1 MQGKVRQ
8 SVERWQ
14 RKVLQLWRQPLR
26 SILHIQQR
34 SQVMWNGQWQEQRE
48 RQEKE
53 QKPWKE
59 DELWEPTDS
68 HWHEPQWESDSEVW
82 ETTTDSARLRCLD
95 LLMLILYL
103 RTRRNHP
110 ITRNTRVRSG
120 SSSIAAATALPVEL
134 ADGLPLYKVG
144 EIIVANG
151 QEIPN
156 FGRGKC
162 QTVDEFGNECKM
174 EDMSQKYTNHL
185 TQKYTTISTAM
196 RSSWRIWAP
205 SFPDTA
211 ELQKAYEGSIID
223 CVRFMVIMEFYFCI
237 MEECCTIA
245 T

>member
-14 RKVLQLWRQPLR
+14 SRVLKLWRQPLR
-26 SILHIQQR
+26 SVLHIQQR

-53 QKPWKE
+53 PKPWKE
-59 DELWEPTDS
+59 DKLWEATDS
-68 HWHEPQWESDSEVW
+68 HWHEPEWESYSEVR
-82 ETTTDSARLRCLD
+82 ETTTDNARLRCLNR
-95 LLMLILYL
+95 LTSTLYL

-110 ITRNTRVRSG
+110 IARNTSARSG
-120 SSSIAAATALPVEL
+120 SVSIAATTALPVEL

-185 TQKYTTISTAM
+185 SQKYTTISTAT
-196 RSSWRIWAP
+196 RSSWRNLAP
-205 SFPDTA
+205 HSQVQPSCRRLT
-211 ELQKAYEGSIID
+211 K
-223 CVRFMVIMEFYFCI
+223 
-237 MEECCTIA
+237 
-245 T
+245 